1 MKKIRLRVN
10 RDGAVRSINAMQ
22 CQFLADLVANRIALA
37 LPRVA
42 TRAKPDGVNSLRA
55 RRCTRIAA
63 RAHPKATSMAVRAPS
78 RTRVRFAGAV
88 VSAAILSM
96 VCAFPAVAQ
105 AASPV
110 PDQVSLSE
118 QTMTWSTVKFA
129 TSAENGLVGGS
140 LDKKTIVDRTF
151 RTYVLENRY
160 LKVTLLPEFGG
171 RILSIIYKPT
181 GHEQLYRSEV
191 GVPYGI
197 KAGNFYYDWMM
208 VYGGIF
214 PTFPD
219 AEHGKTWLKPWDF
232 KVVKESAGE
241 VTVSMSLKDDFEYS
255 AAPGRFRSGSTG
267 IEATTYVTLK
277 ADRAALDAR
286 VVLKNPQNKTIEY
299 EYWTCTTLAPGS
311 DPNNPKT
318 TGGAEII
325 APIQAYTTPHWSA
338 NLADGDKS
346 AGSGRSRFEKLR
358 YFKNWPTMG
367 IAYAAPDMGAANFWG
382 VINHDNDEGIIRIA
396 DNTVTPGLKMWTW
409 GFPSFTNETDAR
421 KDPNEARPYVE
432 LWAGV
437 SDQFFHSA
445 HFPALGEVSIPE
457 TYSPT
462 VGMSNVT
469 DANENILI
477 NLAAEGASVNLQF
490 FSLEP
495 ARPLRVTLKRGDAVL
510 FDDAVTADPK
520 NGNRISA
527 TIPGSGSGE
536 QVRLTIRTAEGKE
549 LIAAVTKI
557 K

>member
-1 MKKIRLRVN
+1 M
-10 RDGAVRSINAMQ
+10 S
-22 CQFLADLVANRIALA
+22 
-37 LPRVA
+37 
-42 TRAKPDGVNSLRA
+42 
-55 RRCTRIAA
+55 
-63 RAHPKATSMAVRAPS
+63 
-78 RTRVRFAGAV
+78 
-88 VSAAILSM
+88 
-96 VCAFPAVAQ
+96 AFPAVAQ
-105 AASPV
+105 AA
-110 PDQVSLSE
+110 PDQVSLRES
-118 QTMTWSTVKFA
+118 TMTWRTVKY
-129 TSAENGLVGGS
+129 TTTAENGLVSGS
-140 LDKKTIVDRTF
+140 LDKTAIVDRTF

-197 KAGNFYYDWMM
+197 KAGNFYYDWLM

-232 KVVKESAGE
+232 KVVKESADE
-241 VTVSMSLKDDFEYS
+241 VSVSMSLKDDFAY
-255 AAPGRFRSGSTG
+255 AGAPKQFRVGSTG
-267 IEATTYVTLK
+267 IEATSYVTLK

-286 VVLKNPQNKTIEY
+286 VVLKNPQDRTIDY

-325 APIQAYTTPHWSA
+325 APIPAYTTPHWSA
-338 NLADGDKS
+338 NLSEGDTS
-346 AGSGRSRFEKLR
+346 AGAGKSRFEKLR
-358 YFKNWPTMG
+358 YFRNWPTMG

-396 DNTVTPGLKMWTW
+396 DNTVTRGLKMWTW

-445 HFPALGEVSIPE
+445 HFPARGEVSIPE

-469 DANENILI
+469 HANENMLI
-477 NLAAEGASVNLQF
+477 NLSAEGASVNLQF
-490 FSLEP
+490 FSVEP
-495 ARPLRVTLKRGDAVL
+495 ATPLRVTLKRGDAVL
-510 FDDAVTADPK
+510 FDDAVKADPK

-527 TIPGSGSGE
+527 TIPAGGSGE
-536 QVRLTIRTAEGKE
+536 QVRLTIRTADGKE
-549 LIAAVTKI
+549 LIAAETKI
-557 K
+557 E

>member
-1 MKKIRLRVN
+1 MC
-10 RDGAVRSINAMQ
+10 A
-22 CQFLADLVANRIALA
+22 F
-37 LPRVA
+37 
-42 TRAKPDGVNSLRA
+42 
-55 RRCTRIAA
+55 
-63 RAHPKATSMAVRAPS
+63 H
-78 RTRVRFAGAV
+78 AV
-88 VSAAILSM
+88 V
-96 VCAFPAVAQ
+96 Q

-110 PDQVSLSE
+110 PDRVSLSE
-118 QTMTWSTVKFA
+118 STITWSTVKYA
-129 TSAENGLVGGS
+129 TDAENGFVSGS
-140 LDKKTIVDRTF
+140 LDKNTIVDRTF
-151 RTYVLENRY
+151 STRVLENRY

-181 GHEQLYRSEV
+181 GHEQLYRTEV

-197 KAGNFYYDWMM
+197 KGGTFYYDWMM

-219 AEHGKTWLKPWDF
+219 AEHGRTWLKPWDF
-232 KVVKESAGE
+232 KVVTESAGE
-241 VTVSMSLKDDFEYS
+241 VTVSMSLKDDFAYT

-286 VVLKNPQNKTIEY
+286 VVLKNPHDKAIDY

-311 DPNNPKT
+311 DPENPKT

-325 APIQAYTTPHWSA
+325 APIQAYSTPRWSA
-338 NLADGDKS
+338 SLADGDRS
-346 AGSGRSRFEKLR
+346 LGPDMSRFEKLR
-358 YFKNWPTMG
+358 YFRNWPTMG
-367 IAYAAPDMGAANFWG
+367 IAYAAPDMQGGNFWG
-382 VINHDNDEGIIRIA
+382 VINHDNEEGIIRIA

-421 KDPNEARPYVE
+421 KDPNPQRPYVE

-437 SDQFFHSA
+437 SNEFFHSA
-445 HFPALGEVSIPE
+445 NFPALGEVSIPE

-477 NLAAEGASVNLQF
+477 NLSAEGASVNLQF
-490 FSLEP
+490 FSIEP
-495 ARPLRVTLKRGDAVL
+495 AAPLRVTLKRGDAVL
-510 FDDAVTADPK
+510 FNDAVTADPK

-527 TIPGSGSGE
+527 PIPAGGSGD
-536 QVRLTIRTAEGKE
+536 QVQLTIRTAEGRE
-549 LIAAVTKI
+549 LIAAETRI

>member
-1 MKKIRLRVN
+1 M
-10 RDGAVRSINAMQ
+10 S
-22 CQFLADLVANRIALA
+22 
-37 LPRVA
+37 
-42 TRAKPDGVNSLRA
+42 
-55 RRCTRIAA
+55 
-63 RAHPKATSMAVRAPS
+63 
-78 RTRVRFAGAV
+78 
-88 VSAAILSM
+88 
-96 VCAFPAVAQ
+96 AFPAVAQ
-105 AASPV
+105 AASPA

-118 QTMTWSTVKFA
+118 STMTWSTVKYA
-129 TSAENGLVGGS
+129 TDAESGLVSGS

-151 RTYVLENRY
+151 RTYVLENHY

-197 KAGNFYYDWMM
+197 KAGNFYYDWLM

-232 KVVKESAGE
+232 KVVKESPGE
-241 VTVSMSLKDDFEYS
+241 VTVSMSLKDDFAYA
-255 AAPGRFRSGSTG
+255 AAPRKFRSGSTG

-286 VVLKNPQNKTIEY
+286 VVLKNPQPETIEY

-311 DPNNPKT
+311 DPKNPKT

-325 APIQAYTTPHWSA
+325 APIAAYTTPDWSA
-338 NLADGDKS
+338 NLSKGDTS
-346 AGSGRSRFEKLR
+346 AGAGKSRFEKLR

-421 KDPNEARPYVE
+421 KDPNEAQPYVE

-437 SDQFFHSA
+437 SDQFFRSA
-445 HFPALGEVSIPE
+445 RFPALGEVSIPE

-477 NLAAEGASVNLQF
+477 NLVAQGASVNLQF
-490 FSLEP
+490 FSIEP
-495 ARPLRVTLKRGDAVL
+495 ATPLRVTLKRGDAIL
-510 FDDAVTADPK
+510 FDDAVKADPK

-527 TIPGSGSGE
+527 TIPAGGSGE
-536 QVRLTIRTAEGKE
+536 QVQLTIRTAEGKE
-549 LIAAVTKI
+549 LIAAETKI